1 VNAATRTRKPVLDAL
16 CAAAVDL
23 ARAAAEQLAPG
34 EVGEHHGM
42 IADAD
47 RVVTHFFD
55 CRNPAYRGWRW
66 AVTVARAPRQ
76 RYVTVDETVLLPGA
90 DAVLPPEWI
99 PWSERLRP
107 GDLGV
112 GDILPTPE
120 DDERLEP
127 GYLGGGEEEYAAV
140 AYELGLGR
148 RRVLSPIGRDD
159 AVERWYSGEHGPSA
173 PTAQLAPGRCA
184 TCGFLVMLG
193 GSLRQLFGV
202 CANEYSPSDGSVV
215 SLDHGCGAHSEA
227 MVRPAG
233 PEAAPLPVVDEFD
246 YDYESPDR

>member
-1 VNAATRTRKPVLDAL
+1 LDAV
-16 CAAAVDL
+16 CADAVDL
-23 ARAAAEQLAPG
+23 ARAAAEELAPG
-34 EVGEHHGM
+34 EVGDHLGVT
-42 IADAD
+42 ADAD

-76 RYVTVDETVLLPGA
+76 RQVTVDETVLLPGVE
-90 DAVLPPEWI
+90 AVLPPEWV
-99 PWSERLRP
+99 PWNERLRP
-107 GDLGV
+107 GDLRV
-112 GDILPTPE
+112 GDILPATE
-120 DDERLEP
+120 DDDRLEP

-159 AVERWYSGEHGPSA
+159 AVERWYGGEHGPEA
-173 PTAQLAPGRCA
+173 PIAQVAPGRCA
-184 TCGFLVMLG
+184 TCGFLLLLG
-193 GSLRQLFGV
+193 GSLRQMFGV

-227 MVRPAG
+227 AVPAAQ
-233 PEAAPLPVVDEFD
+233 PVTTVLPVVDEFD
-246 YDYESPDR
+246 YDFDSPDR